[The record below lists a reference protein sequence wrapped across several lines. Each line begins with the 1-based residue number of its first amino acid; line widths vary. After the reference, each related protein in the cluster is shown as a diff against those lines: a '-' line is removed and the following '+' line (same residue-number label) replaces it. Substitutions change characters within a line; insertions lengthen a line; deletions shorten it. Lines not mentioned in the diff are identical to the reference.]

1 MLKRELKS
9 NLKSFIIWT
18 LVCVILFF
26 VAFIIYPSII
36 DTEKADMLNEM
47 MQAFPPEMLKMFNMD
62 ISDINNVFGWF
73 KTEGYMFLV
82 LIVGFYS
89 SILGGTILVKE
100 ESDKTIEFLYSKPI
114 SRNKIIASKI
124 ICSLIYIISMILLIT
139 LFNYIG
145 MSISG
150 DFEFKSFILLSIS
163 PLFIALP
170 LYSIIL
176 FISTF
181 FNKTKKTTGISLGI
195 TFIFYFIQII
205 SNMGENVEFFKYFTP
220 FSLSDSRNIISNST
234 INIWCIIIS
243 ILLTILFLSFT
254 YIGYNKKELV

>member
-1 MLKRELKS
+1 MLKRELKL

-18 LVCVILFF
+18 SICVILFF
-26 VAFIIYPSII
+26 VAFLMYPYII
-36 DTEKADMLNEM
+36 DTEKTDMLNEM
-47 MQAFPPEMLKMFNMD
+47 MKSLPPEMLKVFNMD
-62 ISDINNVFGWF
+62 ISNIDNVFGWF
-73 KTEGYMFLV
+73 KTEGYIFLV

-114 SRNKIIASKI
+114 SRNKIITSKI
-124 ICSLIYIISMILLIT
+124 LCSLIFIISMILLIT

-145 MSISG
+145 MRISG
-150 DFEFKSFILLSIS
+150 DFDFKPFLLLSIS
-163 PLFIALP
+163 PLFVVLP
-170 LYSIIL
+170 LYFITL

-205 SNMGENVEFFKYFTP
+205 SNMGEKVEFFKYFTP
-220 FSLSDSRNIISNST
+220 FTLTDSRNIIVNSN
-234 INIWCIIIS
+234 INIWCIVIGIIIS
-243 ILLTILFLSFT
+243 VVFLLLTYFV
-254 YIGYNKKELV
+254 YNKKELV